1 MTGHVI
7 RKVGHR
13 AGNRSRRSNIP
24 SARPGL
30 GQAGVAL
37 CRSQIERRIVEGGKT
52 IAAAI
57 GDSKPKAGLTEANA
71 KREADMRIVI
81 NNQKAT
87 HTAAHALFLAFDS
100 PRLRFA
106 PTLIAL

>member
-1 MTGHVI
+1 MLSG
-7 RKVGHR
+7 
-13 AGNRSRRSNIP
+13 RSDT
-24 SARPGL
+24 AL
-30 GQAGVAL
+30 ATAAGVAIYL
-37 CRSQIERRIVEGGKT
+37 RRGPASDKQASRCADHEIERRIVEGGKT

-57 GDSKPKAGLTEANA
+57 GNSEPKAGPLEANA
-71 KREADMRIVI
+71 KREADMLIVI

-87 HTAAHALFLAFDS
+87 HTAAHALSLAFDS

>member
-1 MTGHVI
+1 MRAPRRLWHTAAQGVGLA
-7 RKVGHR
+7 RKSMNLLVRINLALTTAFALAAVGVG
-13 AGNRSRRSNIP
+13 ASCY
-24 SARPGL
+24 AML
-30 GQAGVAL
+30 Q
-37 CRSQIERRIVEGGKT
+37 
-52 IAAAI
+52 
-57 GDSKPKAGLTEANA
+57 ANA